1 MTAKELCANVKP
13 NIRPQAETLAE
24 AVFALQP
31 KIEQQMPL
39 YGEMPLTQ
47 VLTTVQ
53 GEQAIKA
60 NPHMQEFRA
69 TVRDYAAALKSLQ
82 EILEDSGSPAEINSL
97 DNLRAKF
104 RVVS

>member
-24 AVFALQP
+24 AVFALQS

>member
-1 MTAKELCANVKP
+1 MTAKELCANVNP

-24 AVFALQP
+24 AVFALQA

-39 YGEMPLTQ
+39 YETMPLTQ
-47 VLTTVQ
+47 LLTTVQ

-82 EILEDSGSPAEINSL
+82 EILGNNTESMEVRHL

>member
-24 AVFALQP
+24 AVFALQA
-31 KIEQQMPL
+31 KIEQQLPL
-39 YGEMPLTQ
+39 YVEMPLTQ

-69 TVRDYAAALKSLQ
+69 TVRDYAAALKNLQ
-82 EILEDSGSPAEINSL
+82 VILDENTATAEVSSL
-97 DNLRAKF
+97 DSLRARFK
-104 RVVS
+104 VVS

>member
-1 MTAKELCANVKP
+1 
-13 NIRPQAETLAE
+13 
-24 AVFALQP
+24 
-31 KIEQQMPL
+31 MPL